1 MLRKRHEEVVLTL
14 RAGGETLAYRVWLE
28 EVCGGWLVLFAEG
41 RVGTTLAVQE
51 ERPNPLP
58 RDAGL
63 AILQSLVVAKT
74 KRGYRA
80 RSGQQHREAC
90 CEIRRV
96 GRRVVGF

>member
-1 MLRKRHEEVVLTL
+1 MFRKRHEEVVLTL

-41 RVGTTLAVQE
+41 RVGTTLEVQE

-58 RDAGL
+58 RDAAL
-63 AILQSLVVAKT
+63 AIMQSLVVAKT

-80 RSGQQHREAC
+80 RSGQQHREVC